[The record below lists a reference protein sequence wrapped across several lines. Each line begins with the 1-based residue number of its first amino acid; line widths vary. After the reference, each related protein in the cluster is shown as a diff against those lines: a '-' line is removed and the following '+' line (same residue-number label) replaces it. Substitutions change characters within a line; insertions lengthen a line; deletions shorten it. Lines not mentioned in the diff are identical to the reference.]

1 MKRIAAIVMLLAGLF
16 AGTAAQAG
24 PGDDCLAV
32 RQSGNDALNAHDV
45 NRIMSHYFRDV
56 IYFSSAQNE
65 LIVGTDMLRAFFT
78 KLPTTVKVEMGQVL
92 ATQGAQRHR
101 LFGIPDGRHPQ
112 PKNPDAHQHDTR
124 QHQWRVADHRTA
136 RVRVSQPAVTERVIP

>member
-92 ATQGAQRHR
+92 ATQPVPNVIVCSGYQTVVTPNRRTLTRISMTLVNINGAWLIAEQHVSAY
-101 LFGIPDGRHPQ
+101 PNPQ
-112 PKNPDAHQHDTR
+112 
-124 QHQWRVADHRTA
+124 
-136 RVRVSQPAVTERVIP
+136 